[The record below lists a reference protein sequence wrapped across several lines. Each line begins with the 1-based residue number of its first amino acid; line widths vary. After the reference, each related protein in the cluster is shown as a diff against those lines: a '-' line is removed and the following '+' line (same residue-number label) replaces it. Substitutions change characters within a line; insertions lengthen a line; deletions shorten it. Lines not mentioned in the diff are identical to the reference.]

1 MKFFISV
8 VGMVMI
14 VEGFPYFI
22 FPDRMKEMI
31 STIIT
36 LPDGVLRKV
45 GGMLML
51 CGLGV
56 VYFVNKVV

>member
-8 VGMVMI
+8 MGMVMI
-14 VEGFPYFI
+14 VEGLPYFV

-31 STIIT
+31 SMMIT
-36 LPDGVLRKV
+36 LPDGVLRRL

-51 CGLGV
+51 CGLGA